1 MYWHH
6 IVEQCQINRS
16 CFFPYSI
23 HNINNIIAVDGA
35 THKLISAHYSSK
47 LAMNETMVVL
57 DWLATQDFGAQY
69 EYGLKI
75 YPNSHRKKVKY
86 ETQRPL

>member
-1 MYWHH
+1 VGKRQTACDCVH
-6 IVEQCQINRS
+6 S
-16 CFFPYSI
+16 
-23 HNINNIIAVDGA
+23 A

-47 LAMNETMVVL
+47 LAMNGTMVVR

-75 YPNSHRKKVKY
+75 YRQFPQK
-86 ETQRPL
+86 EG